1 VAYEND
7 TLHRL
12 RGKVRKTKSNDLS
25 QGDIVTS
32 KKTDEMF
39 RNGDQLT
46 VKSISKCVH
55 KLDDIPACISRSEEV
70 SFSGFLITFAESE
83 DVAFMLEDKEKGKSL
98 ARKVRSQLLNRKIPR
113 EQAIRIL
120 DWIDSPQEFELSALA
135 TIHKSQGRSVDTVYV
150 DTATVLIRPDQLS
163 PVHHKRLLYTAITR
177 ARKNVVFY
185 KKTGYCE
192 LPVSNVIE
200 IARHPAARGEVPPLS
215 ALAA

>member
-1 VAYEND
+1 
-7 TLHRL
+7 
-12 RGKVRKTKSNDLS
+12 
-25 QGDIVTS
+25 
-32 KKTDEMF
+32 
-39 RNGDQLT
+39 

-55 KLDDIPACISRSEEV
+55 KLDDIPACISSIGTV
-70 SFSGFLITFAESE
+70 SVSGFSIAFTESQE
-83 DVAFMLEDKEKGKSL
+83 IAFMLDDKEASKGL
-98 ARKVRSQLLNRKIPR
+98 AKKVRAQLSKRKIDR
-113 EQAIRIL
+113 EQAVRIL

-150 DTATVLIRPDQLS
+150 DTATVLIRPDLLS

-185 KKTGYCE
+185 KLTGYCE

-200 IARHPAARGEVPPLS
+200 IVRHPAARGKVPPLS